1 MNTHFGDTLK
11 WVIFILSVLGL
22 GIFLAPVFT
31 GIINIGNVVGMLFC
45 GIIAVISLNWRIFRV
60 FLESHV
66 AARAVFSVILL
77 ICIISFIC
85 AVVISLFMIKA
96 ANTVPAV
103 SGSTLIVLGCRV
115 KGEQPGLM
123 LQNRINAAYA
133 YLSENPDADAILSGG
148 QGSDELI
155 SEAECMY
162 RELVD
167 MGIAPERLVK
177 EDKSSNT
184 HENLQNSLALTENDN
199 IVIVTSEFHQ
209 YRAKLI
215 AQKEGTEVSAIS
227 AKTSLFLLPTYWVR
241 DCLGCAYEL
250 VSK

>member
-1 MNTHFGDTLK
+1 
-11 WVIFILSVLGL
+11 
-22 GIFLAPVFT
+22 
-31 GIINIGNVVGMLFC
+31 
-45 GIIAVISLNWRIFRV
+45 
-60 FLESHV
+60 
-66 AARAVFSVILL
+66 
-77 ICIISFIC
+77 
-85 AVVISLFMIKA
+85 MIKA

-115 KGEQPGLM
+115 KGEQPSLM